1 MTHQMEIG
9 PRFAFFALPLQ
20 EIFQVGSVMHIVHFW
35 HILIIMMIIY
45 ACTKNAQMTR
55 IQSKPAKTMTN
66 AFKGI
71 VHLQTN
77 TNPT

>member
-35 HILIIMMIIY
+35 HAADVDTICLHKKCAKI
-45 ACTKNAQMTR
+45 TS
-55 IQSKPAKTMTN
+55 IQPKSAKTMTN

-71 VHLQTN
+71 SRL
-77 TNPT
+77 